1 MEIKKNENAKL
12 ENYTTL
18 FFEIGLA
25 LALLIVNL
33 SIEYKSVDKTLKDLA
48 SIESEEEIVEDIP
61 ITQKIEQVKPPPPP
75 PAAPEQIDIVE
86 NIEDVE
92 ETVLESTETDQNES
106 IEVTE
111 IDDIEEAVEEE
122 VVVEDVPFAIIEEV
136 PIYPG
141 CEKGS
146 KKEKRKC
153 LESKIIKHVGKNFN
167 SGLAGDLGLTPGKK
181 RVFVQ
186 FRIDKKGEISDVR
199 VRGPHKRL
207 ETEAL
212 RVIRMLPKMIPG
224 KQRGRP
230 VGVKYALPITLDVQ

>member
-12 ENYTTL
+12 ENYSKL
-18 FFEIGLA
+18 FFELGLV
-25 LALLIVNL
+25 LALLIVKL
-33 SIEYKSVDKTLKDLA
+33 SIEFKTVDRTLKDLGTVA
-48 SIESEEEIVEDIP
+48 SEEEIIEDIP
-61 ITQKIEQVKPPPPP
+61 IVKKVEQVKAPPPP

-92 ETVLESTETDQNES
+92 ETVLESTETDQNEV

-122 VVVEDVPFAIIEEV
+122 VVVEDVPFAVIEEV

-146 KKEKRKC
+146 KEEKRKC
-153 LESKIIKHVGKNFN
+153 LEKNIMKHVGQNFN

-212 RVIRMLPKMIPG
+212 RVIKMLPKMIPG